1 MATGFRFPPAVIV
14 HGLDDA
20 RAALA
25 PGRPV
30 TLLSAPGAALYAG
43 CGWWRALVRLAQ
55 AEQGPGRARD
65 PGRVPA
71 AGQILTGHIPE
82 DHIPGGHIPIDQIPG
97 GQIPGGQ
104 IPMGQIIDILDCADA
119 AGAAF
124 AALRL
129 EQRWLVLAPAAPGF
143 AAATA
148 VAAARGGGV
157 LPAAPPALDL
167 AAPGA
172 ARALAAWLGPEA

>member
-14 HGLDDA
+14 HGLDNA
-20 RAALA
+20 RTALA

-55 AEQGPGRARD
+55 VERGPGDAQD
-65 PGRVPA
+65 PGRVPPEGPIPGDRIPTGRIPA
-71 AGQILTGHIPE
+71 GHIPV
-82 DHIPGGHIPIDQIPG
+82 GHIPVG
-97 GQIPGGQ
+97 H
-104 IPMGQIIDILDCADA
+104 IIDILDCADA

-143 AAATA
+143 AAAAA
-148 VAAARGGGV
+148 VAAARGGWV

-167 AAPGA
+167 AQPGA
-172 ARALAAWLGPEA
+172 ARALAAWLGPKA

>member
-1 MATGFRFPPAVIV
+1 MVTGYRFPPAVIV

-30 TLLSAPGAALYAG
+30 TLLSAPGTALYAG

-55 AEQGPGRARD
+55 AEGGAD
-65 PGRVPA
+65 DKA
-71 AGQILTGHIPE
+71 AGHFAAGHIRPSK
-82 DHIPGGHIPIDQIPG
+82 
-97 GQIPGGQ
+97 
-104 IPMGQIIDILDCADA
+104 IIDILDCADA

-129 EQRWLVLAPAAPGF
+129 EQRWLVLDPAAPGF
-143 AAATA
+143 AAAAA
-148 VAAARGGGV
+148 VASAQGGGV

-167 AAPGA
+167 ATPGA